1 MLAFRDLAPT
11 PYKKI
16 AVDPAAGILVVLQL
30 AKLISHAPLN
40 FHFCRINIGAVGA
53 TAESK
58 TEHPNK
64 SDFANFHWAQA
75 ALCQG
80 SWEGDACTS
89 GA

>member
-1 MLAFRDLAPT
+1 LPFAISRQHRI
-11 PYKKI
+11 KKL
-16 AVDPAAGILVVLQL
+16 PLILLPESSWFYQL
-30 AKLISHAPLN
+30 AKLQNHAPLN

-64 SDFANFHWAQA
+64 SDFANCHWAQA